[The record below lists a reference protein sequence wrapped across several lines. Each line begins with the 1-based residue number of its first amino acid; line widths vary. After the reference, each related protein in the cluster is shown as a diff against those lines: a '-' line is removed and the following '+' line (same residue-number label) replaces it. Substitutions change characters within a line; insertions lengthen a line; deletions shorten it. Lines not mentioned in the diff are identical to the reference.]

1 MIPAQFEYHA
11 PQTLPKALRLLA
23 EHKENAKLLAGGQ
36 SLVPTMKLRLA
47 APGVLIDLS
56 RVGALSYVTQKDD
69 HFAIGAMATH
79 YMIESARAVPRKC
92 ALLEQVAS
100 HIGDVQV
107 RNRGTIGGS
116 LVHADPAAD
125 WPAAML
131 ALDAELKLTSA
142 RGERA
147 VKYADF
153 VKGLF
158 TTVIE
163 PDEILTEIKVPYFA
177 PRTGSAYLKVE
188 QPASGFALCGIAAM
202 LTMNEQGFCQDA
214 RVSITGVASQQF
226 RAHGVENALKGQT
239 LSPEAIANASTKAS
253 EGVSNPFE
261 DIHASG
267 EYRLHLVR
275 TYTQRALMEALSKL
289 VA

>member
-1 MIPAQFEYHA
+1 MIPTHFEYHA

-36 SLVPTMKLRLA
+36 SLVPAMKLRLA
-47 APGVLIDLS
+47 APTVLIDLN
-56 RVGALSYVTQKDD
+56 RVGALRFVTQKDD

-79 YMIESARAVPRKC
+79 YMLESARTVLRKC
-92 ALLEQVAS
+92 PLLAQVAS
-100 HIGDVQV
+100 QIGDVQV

-142 RGERA
+142 RGERT
-147 VKYADF
+147 VKVVDF

-163 PDEILTEIKVPYFA
+163 QDEILTEIKVPHFA
-177 PRTGSAYLKVE
+177 PKTGSAYLKVE
-188 QPASGFALCGIAAM
+188 QPASGFALCGVAAM
-202 LTMNEQGFCQDA
+202 LTVNEQGACQDA
-214 RVSITGVASQQF
+214 RLAITGVASQPF
-226 RAHGVENALKGQT
+226 RARGVENALKGQT
-239 LSPEAIANASTKAS
+239 LSPETIANASVRAS
-253 EGVSNPFE
+253 EGVQNPLE

-267 EYRLHLVR
+267 EYRLHLAR
-275 TYTQRALMEALSKL
+275 TYTKRALMDALSKT

>member
-1 MIPAQFEYHA
+1 
-11 PQTLPKALRLLA
+11 LA
-23 EHKENAKLLAGGQ
+23 EHQDNAKLLAGGQ
-36 SLVPTMKLRLA
+36 SLVPAMKLRLA
-47 APGVLIDLS
+47 APAVLIDLN
-56 RVGALSYVTQKDD
+56 RVGALSYITQKDD

-79 YMIESARAVPRKC
+79 YMIESARAVPRRC
-92 ALLEQVAS
+92 ALLGQVAS

-131 ALDAELKLTSA
+131 ALDAELKLTST
-142 RGERA
+142 RGERS
-147 VKYADF
+147 VKYAEF

-158 TTVIE
+158 MTLIE
-163 PDEILTEIKVPYFA
+163 PDEILTEINVRYFA

-188 QPASGFALCGIAAM
+188 QPASGFALCGVAVI
-202 LTMNEQGFCQDA
+202 LTVNEQGLCQDV
-214 RVSITGVASQQF
+214 RVAITGVAPQPF
-226 RAHGVENALKGQT
+226 RARGAEDSLRAQT
-239 LSPEAIANASTKAS
+239 LSPETIASASARAS
-253 EGVSNPFE
+253 EGVQNPLE

-267 EYRLHLVR
+267 EYRLHLAR
-275 TYTQRALMEALSKL
+275 TYTKRALMEAWGKI